1 MAKSS
6 WLTVS
11 PTSGFGNKTIQNIGT
26 THTGRLQRQTVVTGR
41 AIGIATTKTYTVTQ
55 KAKAEFIMIG
65 AESYSVAA
73 VGGIVTISGTSNSP
87 KLTVSVG
94 NGGTLGTLRVNGST
108 ATNGSAISGDPGATA
123 QYNWSVQIQVG
134 ENLTAAQRNI
144 SVTVTGSSS
153 SVSDTSRIVQ
163 AASVF
168 EYTFNIA
175 AGTASLP
182 ASGGNSAITAQL
194 TTKRNG
200 KVIST
205 RAVTPTLSG
214 SATGFSISGT
224 TVTAANRGTTLGEAR
239 SIVVTGKFTTSET
252 GEVLSDTVTVS
263 QAANSRVIVYGKPT
277 ITSFEVADIPAS
289 GGSVSSGDVEY
300 SQSRHYH
307 YDSGQTE
314 ELSSL
319 TSGGQVTF
327 GDAVSVGSLG
337 TTVKSRTIVGQLT
350 CQVTMNGQTSVE
362 GDASVYQQANSATYG
377 AVSLTVTSPVSVDG
391 GGGQYSITASGSQ
404 KVSFTSGASRAGS
417 VSLSYAQAS
426 AVNGFSLNGSTVT
439 ASGNTTTSTKSY
451 TVNVTATGEGSKKA
465 TKQVV
470 FNQAAGKRTYSE
482 ITVNLSYPQASAA
495 GGTVTPTVTY
505 SQTWG
510 WNGST
515 TGGGTITSGAS
526 VSYSGTNIN
535 SSTGVATVASKGTTV
550 SGVTTAT
557 TATVTVSMNGKTA
570 KKSAAVQQ
578 AANAATTITYGTPV
592 VNLTVADISASGG
605 TVSSGTVTYSQSRTQ
620 NYTSGATK
628 ALSAVTTGG
637 QVSYSTAVTAPSLGT
652 TVKSRTSVG
661 TLTAT
666 VKLNGKS
673 GSDSATVYQA
683 ANAKTTITYGNP
695 VVNLVVADIPASG
708 GSISSGTVTYSQSRT
723 QNYTSGATS
732 TLSALTTGGQVLYSA
747 AVSGSNLGTT
757 VKARTEVGTLTATVT
772 MNGKSGSDSATVYQ
786 QANVRTETS
795 RVINLSVPS
804 GDISAG
810 GGTKT
815 VTRSG
820 VINYGYTSGS
830 TSTGSF
836 TPTLSINGTGF
847 SLDGVTV
854 TAADRGTTV
863 GARRT
868 CTVTASYSGA
878 TSKSVEIG
886 QQANSATYG
895 NVTLNASN
903 PATVAATGGTA
914 TISASASQTVS
925 FTSGDTRSGSVSIA
939 YAQNAPVSG
948 FSLSGNKV
956 TVTANNSTSA
966 RSYVVTVTATGE
978 GSKSASK
985 EVTVSQAAGAKTYS
999 AITLN
1004 VSYPTIP
1011 AKGGTVTPTVTYSQ
1025 TWGWNGSTTGGGT
1038 ITSGA
1043 TIAYSGT
1050 SVSTSN
1056 GAVTAGTKGT
1066 TVSGI
1071 TTVTTATVKVT
1082 LNGKTASKQI
1092 TVQQQANSATYGAVT
1107 ISGGSVSDIPA
1118 SGGSVSS
1125 MSGIS
1130 ASQTVS
1136 FTSGSTRP
1144 GSVSI
1149 TYSTKVE
1156 ADSLGTTVKNRASV
1170 GTLTA
1175 TATGEGSKSATKS
1188 LTVYQA
1194 GNYVKSVDLT
1204 GFAIAYSKSVSAAG
1218 GTVSPSVTQ
1227 GSVKFTFTSGS
1238 TSTSTPSST
1247 YGSLASSITYSGSAA
1262 NGFSAPN
1269 SSSGAMTV
1277 PGRGTTEGG
1286 ARNSGTVT
1294 ATKKVTWTHASS
1306 YSGGGT
1312 KTDSMTDT
1320 DYATQKANSATYTI
1334 SLSANRYTTSSSPC
1348 PASGGTATISRSGSI
1363 SYTSGSKGSFT
1374 PSISI
1379 QSAVSGASLSGTT
1392 LTWASRGTTVGNVR
1406 SVIVQATYSG
1416 ATTKTVTI
1424 YQQANSADSISY
1436 GTPSVTLTVADIPA
1450 SGGSVSSGK
1459 VSYSQSR
1466 AQVYTSGSTSPL
1478 SALTSGGSVSYS
1490 SAVSAPSLGTT
1501 VKERT
1506 AIGTLTVTV
1515 SMNGKSGSDSA
1526 TVYQEANE
1534 RKTGSIS
1541 YGSWKVSVSANRYT
1555 TSSSPCPASGGTCTI
1570 TRSASRTRTQN
1581 YSYTSGETSTAALS
1595 NETATPT
1602 LSISGTGASLSGTT
1616 VTWASRGT
1624 TVGEARQATVT
1635 ATYSGVSATEIVY
1648 QQANSRT
1655 EVSRVISVSAPT
1667 GDIPAKG
1674 GSVTITRSGVINYSF
1689 TSGSTD
1695 TGSFTPSLAVSGTGF
1710 SISGTTVTAA
1720 SRGTTVGERRSA
1732 TVTASYSGA
1741 TSKTVSVYQQAN
1753 ERTDEGVTYGKWQV
1767 SVSANRYV
1775 APSSYC
1781 PASGGSATIS
1791 RSASRTRTQN
1801 YSYTSGA
1808 TSTSAL
1814 SNETATPTLSISG
1827 TGASLSGTTVT
1838 FLSCGTTIS
1847 GITNV
1852 TVFASYGG
1860 ESAWV
1865 VLSQEANRQES
1876 TQLRCRYTTLD
1887 SVTSLDDFET
1897 CVLSDVGGDWEE
1909 TSTGIDIP
1917 PFKIHSINSF
1927 SQPTFYFTFERCYS
1941 YTSGETS
1948 SWEIVPSADI
1958 SFPTQDDFT
1967 EIVRD
1972 ERVSFVSW
1980 VGHYSPWADFSSKTY
1995 VYFKCNI
2002 DNLVGASS
2010 DLIWL
2015 TMGYNRTDY
2024 KYVLAYATTPTPTR
2038 PTTYFELTSATT
2050 GEIQFPTMLGSAQ
2063 GSMYFYFF
2071 ALDDVTN
2078 DYSIIPFNK
2087 QILATLSPTLKGS
2100 VTRTVT
2106 YVRMTYSA
2114 NTSAVAVAF
2123 GINISGELNFG
2134 SDAYCPFTF
2143 DSVGITFRQKAA

>member
-73 VGGIVTISGTSNSP
+73 AGGIVTISGTSNSP

-94 NGGTLGTLRVNGST
+94 NGGTLGALRVNGST

-134 ENLTAAQRNI
+134 ENLTAVQRNI
-144 SVTVTGSSS
+144 AVTVTGSSS
-153 SVSDTSRIVQ
+153 SVSDTAKIVQ

-200 KVIST
+200 KVIGT

-224 TVTAANRGTTLGEAR
+224 TVTAANRGTTLGNAR

-263 QAANSRVIVYGKPT
+263 QEKNIPVSGTATAGFSYPSGAISAAGGSKYPVIAGNLTLVFTSGASLSGANRNPPSGCTTTPVRSYSMTSATGFSINTSTGVVTAADRATTTGGVRYSGNVSSTLTYT
-277 ITSFEVADIPAS
+277 ITISDTYG
-289 GGSVSSGDVEY
+289 GGSFKSSG
-300 SQSRHYH
+300 
-307 YDSGQTE
+307 TE
-314 ELSSL
+314 TL
-319 TSGGQVTF
+319 TTP
-327 GDAVSVGSLG
+327 VS
-337 TTVKSRTIVGQLT
+337 
-350 CQVTMNGQTSVE
+350 
-362 GDASVYQQANSATYG
+362 QQANSATYG
-377 AVSLTVTSPVSVDG
+377 A
-391 GGGQYSITASGSQ
+391 
-404 KVSFTSGASRAGS
+404 
-417 VSLSYAQAS
+417 
-426 AVNGFSLNGSTVT
+426 
-439 ASGNTTTSTKSY
+439 
-451 TVNVTATGEGSKKA
+451 
-465 TKQVV
+465 
-470 FNQAAGKRTYSE
+470 
-482 ITVNLSYPQASAA
+482 
-495 GGTVTPTVTY
+495 
-505 SQTWG
+505 
-510 WNGST
+510 
-515 TGGGTITSGAS
+515 
-526 VSYSGTNIN
+526 
-535 SSTGVATVASKGTTV
+535 
-550 SGVTTAT
+550 
-557 TATVTVSMNGKTA
+557 
-570 KKSAAVQQ
+570 
-578 AANAATTITYGTPV
+578 
-592 VNLTVADISASGG
+592 
-605 TVSSGTVTYSQSRTQ
+605 
-620 NYTSGATK
+620 
-628 ALSAVTTGG
+628 
-637 QVSYSTAVTAPSLGT
+637 
-652 TVKSRTSVG
+652 
-661 TLTAT
+661 
-666 VKLNGKS
+666 
-673 GSDSATVYQA
+673 
-683 ANAKTTITYGNP
+683 
-695 VVNLVVADIPASG
+695 
-708 GSISSGTVTYSQSRT
+708 
-723 QNYTSGATS
+723 
-732 TLSALTTGGQVLYSA
+732 
-747 AVSGSNLGTT
+747 
-757 VKARTEVGTLTATVT
+757 
-772 MNGKSGSDSATVYQ
+772 
-786 QANVRTETS
+786 
-795 RVINLSVPS
+795 
-804 GDISAG
+804 
-810 GGTKT
+810 
-815 VTRSG
+815 
-820 VINYGYTSGS
+820 
-830 TSTGSF
+830 
-836 TPTLSINGTGF
+836 
-847 SLDGVTV
+847 
-854 TAADRGTTV
+854 
-863 GARRT
+863 
-868 CTVTASYSGA
+868 
-878 TSKSVEIG
+878 
-886 QQANSATYG
+886 
-895 NVTLNASN
+895 VTLNASN

-925 FTSGDTRSGSVSIA
+925 FTSGDTRPGSVSIA
-939 YAQNAPVSG
+939 YAQKAAVSG

-956 TVTANNSTSA
+956 TVAANNSTSA

-985 EVTVSQAAGAKTYS
+985 EVTVSQAAGARTYS
-999 AITLN
+999 AITLS

-1025 TWGWNGSTTGGGT
+1025 TWGWNGATTGGGT
-1038 ITSGA
+1038 ITSGG
-1043 TIAYSGT
+1043 TVAYSGT
-1050 SVSTSN
+1050 NVSVSN
-1056 GAVTAGTKGT
+1056 GQVSASSKGT
-1066 TVSGI
+1066 TLSNA
-1071 TTVTTATVKVT
+1071 TTVTTATVSVS
-1082 LNGKTASKQI
+1082 LNGKSASKSVAVTQEKNIPVSGTATAGFSYPSGAISAAGGSKYPVIAGNLTLVFTSGASLSGANRNPPSGCTTTPVRSYSMTSATGFSINTSTGVVTAADRATTTGGVRYSGNVSSTLTYTI
-1092 TVQQQANSATYGAVT
+1092 TISDTYGGGSFKSSGTETLTTPVSQQANSATYGAVT

-1136 FTSGSTRP
+1136 FTSESTRP

-1149 TYSTKVE
+1149 SYSTKVQ
-1156 ADSLGTTVKNRASV
+1156 AGSLGTTVKNRASV

-1277 PGRGTTEGG
+1277 PGRGTTEGA

-1312 KTDSMTDT
+1312 KTDSMSDT

-1348 PASGGTATISRSGSI
+1348 PASGGTATISCSGSI

-1424 YQQANSADSISY
+1424 
-1436 GTPSVTLTVADIPA
+1436 
-1450 SGGSVSSGK
+1450 
-1459 VSYSQSR
+1459 
-1466 AQVYTSGSTSPL
+1466 
-1478 SALTSGGSVSYS
+1478 
-1490 SAVSAPSLGTT
+1490 
-1501 VKERT
+1501 
-1506 AIGTLTVTV
+1506 
-1515 SMNGKSGSDSA
+1515 
-1526 TVYQEANE
+1526 
-1534 RKTGSIS
+1534 
-1541 YGSWKVSVSANRYT
+1541 
-1555 TSSSPCPASGGTCTI
+1555 
-1570 TRSASRTRTQN
+1570 
-1581 YSYTSGETSTAALS
+1581 
-1595 NETATPT
+1595 
-1602 LSISGTGASLSGTT
+1602 
-1616 VTWASRGT
+1616 
-1624 TVGEARQATVT
+1624 
-1635 ATYSGVSATEIVY
+1635 Y

-1741 TSKTVSVYQQAN
+1741 TSKTVSVYQEAN
-1753 ERTDEGVTYGKWQV
+1753 ERKTGSISYGSWKV
-1767 SVSANRYV
+1767 SVSANRYI

-1781 PASGGSATIS
+1781 PASGGTATIS
-1791 RSASRTRTQN
+1791 SSASRTRTQN

-1814 SNETATPTLSISG
+1814 SNESATPTLSISSG
-1827 TGASLSGTTVT
+1827 SSGASLSGNIVT
-1838 FLSCGTTIS
+1838 FPSKGTTIT
-1847 GITNV
+1847 GIDNV
-1852 TVFASYGG
+1852 TVFASHGG

-1865 VLSQEANRQES
+1865 VLSQEANSRES

-1972 ERVSFVSW
+1972 ERMSFVSW

-2078 DYSIIPFNK
+2078 DYSIISFNK
-2087 QILATLSPTLKGS
+2087 PILATLSPTLKGS

-2106 YVRMTYSA
+2106 YVRMTYNA
-2114 NTSAVAVAF
+2114 NRGTTPTVF
-2123 GINISGELNFG
+2123 GITISGEANFG

-2143 DSVGITFRQKAA
+2143 DSVSITFQQKAA

>member
-94 NGGTLGTLRVNGST
+94 NGGTLGTLQVNGST

-123 QYNWSVQIQVG
+123 QYNWSIQIQVG

-144 SVTVTGSSS
+144 AVTVTGSSS
-153 SVSDTSRIVQ
+153 SISDTAQIVQ

-200 KVIST
+200 TVIST

-224 TVTAANRGTTLGEAR
+224 TVTAANRGTTVGEAR
-239 SIVVTGKFTTSET
+239 SITVTGKFTTSET
-252 GEVLSDTVTVS
+252 GETLSDTAVVS
-263 QAANSRVIVYGKPT
+263 QAANNRVIVYSKPN
-277 ITSFEVADIPAS
+277 ITDVSAADIPAS
-289 GGSVSSGDVEY
+289 GGSVSSASVSY
-300 SQSRHYH
+300 SQSRHYY
-307 YDSGQTE
+307 YDSGATE
-314 ELSSL
+314 E
-319 TSGGQVTF
+319 
-327 GDAVSVGSLG
+327 
-337 TTVKSRTIVGQLT
+337 
-350 CQVTMNGQTSVE
+350 
-362 GDASVYQQANSATYG
+362 
-377 AVSLTVTSPVSVDG
+377 
-391 GGGQYSITASGSQ
+391 
-404 KVSFTSGASRAGS
+404 
-417 VSLSYAQAS
+417 
-426 AVNGFSLNGSTVT
+426 
-439 ASGNTTTSTKSY
+439 
-451 TVNVTATGEGSKKA
+451 
-465 TKQVV
+465 
-470 FNQAAGKRTYSE
+470 
-482 ITVNLSYPQASAA
+482 
-495 GGTVTPTVTY
+495 
-505 SQTWG
+505 
-510 WNGST
+510 
-515 TGGGTITSGAS
+515 
-526 VSYSGTNIN
+526 
-535 SSTGVATVASKGTTV
+535 
-550 SGVTTAT
+550 
-557 TATVTVSMNGKTA
+557 
-570 KKSAAVQQ
+570 
-578 AANAATTITYGTPV
+578 
-592 VNLTVADISASGG
+592 
-605 TVSSGTVTYSQSRTQ
+605 
-620 NYTSGATK
+620 
-628 ALSAVTTGG
+628 
-637 QVSYSTAVTAPSLGT
+637 
-652 TVKSRTSVG
+652 
-661 TLTAT
+661 
-666 VKLNGKS
+666 
-673 GSDSATVYQA
+673 
-683 ANAKTTITYGNP
+683 
-695 VVNLVVADIPASG
+695 
-708 GSISSGTVTYSQSRT
+708 
-723 QNYTSGATS
+723 
-732 TLSALTTGGQVLYSA
+732 LSALTTGGTIDYGT

-757 VKARTEVGTLTATVT
+757 VKERTIVGQLTFTVS
-772 MNGKSGSDSATVYQ
+772 MNGQISVEDSVAIYQ
-786 QANVRTETS
+786 AANKRTETGRTIS
-795 RVINLSVPS
+795 LSVS
-804 GDISAG
+804 TGDIPAG

-820 VINYGYTSGS
+820 VINYSFTSGA

-868 CTVTASYSGA
+868 CTITASYSGA

-895 NVTLNASN
+895 AVTLNASN

-925 FTSGDTRSGSVSIA
+925 FTSGDSRPGSVSIA
-939 YAQNAPVSG
+939 YAQKAAVSG

-985 EVTVSQAAGAKTYS
+985 EVTVSQAAGARTYS

-1038 ITSGA
+1038 ITSGG

-1066 TVSGI
+1066 AVSGV
-1071 TTVTTATVKVT
+1071 TTVTTATVQVT
-1082 LNGKTASKQI
+1082 LNGKTASKQVA
-1092 TVQQQANSATYGAVT
+1092 VQQQANSATYGAVT

-1118 SGGSVSS
+1118 SGGSVSA

-1136 FTSGSTRP
+1136 FTSESTRP

-1149 TYSTKVE
+1149 SYSTKVE
-1156 ADSLGTTVKNRASV
+1156 AGSLGTTVKNRASV

-1277 PGRGTTEGG
+1277 PGRGTTEGA

-1294 ATKKVTWTHASS
+1294 ATKRVTWTHASS

-1320 DYATQKANSATYTI
+1320 DYATQRANEKTTI
-1334 SLSANRYTTSSSPC
+1334 T
-1348 PASGGTATISRSGSI
+1348 
-1363 SYTSGSKGSFT
+1363 
-1374 PSISI
+1374 
-1379 QSAVSGASLSGTT
+1379 
-1392 LTWASRGTTVGNVR
+1392 
-1406 SVIVQATYSG
+1406 
-1416 ATTKTVTI
+1416 
-1424 YQQANSADSISY
+1424 Y
-1436 GTPSVTLTVADIPA
+1436 GTPSVTLAVADIPA
-1450 SGGSVSSGK
+1450 SGGSVSSGT
-1459 VSYSQSR
+1459 VTYSQSR
-1466 AQVYTSGSTSPL
+1466 TQNYTSGSTAPM
-1478 SALTSGGSVSYS
+1478 SALTSGGSISYS

-1506 AIGTLTVTV
+1506 AIGTLTATV

-1526 TVYQEANE
+1526 TVYQQANE
-1534 RKTGSIS
+1534 RITGSIS
-1541 YGSWKVSVSANRYT
+1541 YGKWQVSVAANRYT
-1555 TSSSPCPASGGTCTI
+1555 TASSPCPASGGTCTI
-1570 TRSASRTRTQN
+1570 SRSASRTRTQN

-1624 TVGEARQATVT
+1624 TAGEVRQATVT
-1635 ATYSGVSATEIVY
+1635 ATHSGVSATEIVY
-1648 QQANSRT
+1648 QQANVKT
-1655 EVSRVISVSAPT
+1655 A
-1667 GDIPAKG
+1667 G
-1674 GSVTITRSGVINYSF
+1674 
-1689 TSGSTD
+1689 
-1695 TGSFTPSLAVSGTGF
+1695 
-1710 SISGTTVTAA
+1710 SIS
-1720 SRGTTVGERRSA
+1720 
-1732 TVTASYSGA
+1732 YGA
-1741 TSKTVSVYQQAN
+1741 
-1753 ERTDEGVTYGKWQV
+1753 WQV
-1767 SVSANRYV
+1767 SVVANRYTTSTS
-1775 APSSYC
+1775 PC
-1781 PASGGSATIS
+1781 PASGGTCTITRSAT
-1791 RSASRTRTQN
+1791 RTRTQN
-1801 YSYTSGA
+1801 YSFTSGD
-1808 TSTSAL
+1808 TTQEAL
-1814 SNETATPTLSISG
+1814 SNQSGTPTLSISG

-1838 FLSCGTTIS
+1838 WANRGTTDGAARQATVTANMDDVTATEIVYQQANSHTDSYNEPVIDRPNASHNFPNTGGSWDSEIS
-1847 GITNV
+1847 V
-1852 TVFASYGG
+1852 
-1860 ESAWV
+1860 
-1865 VLSQEANRQES
+1865 SQ
-1876 TQLRCRYTTLD
+1876 
-1887 SVTSLDDFET
+1887 
-1897 CVLSDVGGDWEE
+1897 
-1909 TSTGIDIP
+1909 TG
-1917 PFKIHSINSF
+1917 
-1927 SQPTFYFTFERCYS
+1927 TRT
-1941 YTSGETS
+1941 YTSGSTTPLTGSTSFTLSSTVRWLSFLGQRITAQKNVSTS
-1948 SWEIVPSADI
+1948 SRSATVTVSASGSGDKTSSTTI
-1958 SFPTQDDFT
+1958 AITQDA
-1967 EIVRD
+1967 VPYLN
-1972 ERVSFVSW
+1972 VSPDSLSFEAA
-1980 VGHYSPWADFSSKTY
+1980 GGTK
-1995 VYFKCNI
+1995 NI
-2002 DNLVGASS
+2002 TIDTNEGW
-2010 DLIWL
+2010 LI
-2015 TMGYNRTDY
+2015 
-2024 KYVLAYATTPTPTR
+2024 
-2038 PTTYFELTSATT
+2038 S
-2050 GEIQFPTMLGSAQ
+2050 
-2063 GSMYFYFF
+2063 
-2071 ALDDVTN
+2071 
-2078 DYSIIPFNK
+2078 
-2087 QILATLSPTLKGS
+2087 
-2100 VTRTVT
+2100 
-2106 YVRMTYSA
+2106 
-2114 NTSAVAVAF
+2114 
-2123 GINISGELNFG
+2123 
-2134 SDAYCPFTF
+2134 
-2143 DSVGITFRQKAA
+2143 